1 MFVDSEVK
9 HIKFGSGII
18 RQFELNPVNELE
30 SKLVIEFPE
39 YENGKI
45 AMFVVEAFEKFLTTE
60 NEQINSYVS
69 KLLEE
74 KKQKKELK
82 RKQRLESIVYIPKY
96 DLDEGEREVTK
107 EQWQAAAK
115 VAGSYRFANES
126 RAVVM
131 DSDLVFIN
139 ASAAMR
145 YINARVK
152 DCDKIYKACETNK
165 SFLGSKWSYASR
177 EIIENIISKM

>member
-1 MFVDSEVK
+1 MFINSKVN
-9 HIKFGSGII
+9 HIKFGPGII
-18 RQFELNPVNELE
+18 TQFELNPLNELE
-30 SKLVIEFPE
+30 SKLVIEFSE
-39 YENGKI
+39 YEDGKI
-45 AMFVVEAFEKFLTTE
+45 ATFLIGAFEKFLTTE
-60 NEQINSYVS
+60 DEQINSYVN

-74 KKQKKELK
+74 KKQSEELK
-82 RKQRLESIVYIPKY
+82 RKQKLESIVYIPKY
-96 DLDEGEREVTK
+96 DLDEVDKEVTK
-107 EQWQAAAK
+107 EQWEAAAK

-126 RAVVM
+126 RAVIM

-165 SFLGSKWSYASR
+165 NFLGSKWSYASR
-177 EIIENIISKM
+177 DTIENIISKM